1 MKKILKVLLY
11 IIVGIWA
18 LGFIIM
24 LIDPPK
30 SVAKQLSDDS
40 KFNYST
46 SITSNY
52 DKSDK
57 AKVYSTNMSVEDTA
71 RYLIDED
78 RPIEYTDLYN
88 DEAIQLIYDDYYVL
102 IYDSEDEDET
112 YVQISSRKYIH
123 HNGYNGLYRPHRNNI
138 ILFYNNSYT
147 SSRYFGKDSSRY
159 GNGYTKPVKTV
170 STPVKS
176 DVTTS
181 DKPKSTKIQTDKNS
195 SSKIRTQSSKPK
207 TSTSSSSSST
217 STSKSSS
224 SSTSRPR
231 SSSSSLGSSSNSY
244 SSSSSS
250 RSIRSGSSSSRS
262 SLGGGTSFGK

>member
-1 MKKILKVLLY
+1 MKKTLKVFLY
-11 IIVGIWA
+11 IIVGICA
-18 LGFIIM
+18 LGLIVM
-24 LIDPPK
+24 LINPPK
-30 SVAKQLSDDS
+30 SVAKQLSNDS

-71 RYLIDED
+71 RYLINED
-78 RPIEYTDLYN
+78 RPLEYTDLYN

-123 HNGYNGLYRPHRNNI
+123 HNGYHGLYRPHRNNI
-138 ILFYNNSYT
+138 IVFYNNSYT
-147 SSRYFGKDSSRY
+147 SSRYYGKDSRRY
-159 GNGYTKPVKTV
+159 GNGYSRPVKTV
-170 STPVKS
+170 STPTKS
-176 DVTTS
+176 NVTTS
-181 DKPKSTKIQTDKNS
+181 DKPKSTKITTDKNS

-207 TSTSSSSSST
+207 TTSSSSSSST